1 MLHSAVLQKQ
11 VDKIFISLGAIQVF
25 HQRTLILRDRA
36 GCFRSLLASDNQTLT
51 ITVFVSVVPDTSGGP
66 FARVRRLNLLNS
78 VRKLMRSA
86 ATLGLKFSL
95 EQKWL

>member
-36 GCFRSLLASDNQTLT
+36 GCFRAVLASDNQTLT
-51 ITVFVSVVPDTSGGP
+51 ITVFVSVVPASGGP